1 MGIGYTI
8 DTPLKIAHL
17 GMDSVISL
25 VDDILLEKL
34 RKMYSEKFEVPY
46 KEITDK
52 IDDFRAKRITSYLNL
67 INDLVDKKIEG
78 LKTITLEKRNELMEY
93 LNMLPNSST
102 LKDDFKKLTA
112 SSFNVT
118 DIKNWISNNL
128 HKGSIDVNI
137 MTKIDKDNYKNNE
150 KLPVEYNDAHAAVR
164 GFANSDLN
172 SSLILSAGMNPRLYG
187 FLEEFKD
194 FFPNEDGLIKK
205 KIVLKVSD
213 YRSALIQ
220 GKYLAKKGIWVSEY
234 RIESGLNCGGHA
246 FATDGYLLGPIL
258 EEFKTNREEMVSTIY
273 DILVNA
279 LTYKNR
285 IIPKEQL
292 PIKITAQGGV
302 GTAEEHEFLIDN
314 YDVDSVGWGSPFLL
328 VPEATSVDKNTLNK
342 LAEAQEDDLYLSH
355 ISPLGVPFNNLKGN
369 TKDAEKIAL
378 IDKGRPGSV
387 CTKKYVGLNTEFTD
401 KGICTASRQYQRLK
415 IKELEVETLSKEEYQ
430 TKYDRITEKSC
441 ICVGLGTSALLAH
454 GVETKTEGEGVAVC
468 PGPNMAYFSKQ
479 MTLKDMTNHIYG
491 RSNMLSSTNRPNMFI
506 KELNIYLDYF
516 KTQIED
522 TQVSMTKK
530 QEKYLQ
536 AFAKNLNEG
545 IQYYDDLFS
554 DLKNKFNDT
563 KSDILVELASG
574 KKRLQTL
581 EIRIENL
588 PSYLS

>member
-1 MGIGYTI
+1 
-8 DTPLKIAHL
+8 
-17 GMDSVISL
+17 
-25 VDDILLEKL
+25 
-34 RKMYSEKFEVPY
+34 
-46 KEITDK
+46 
-52 IDDFRAKRITSYLNL
+52 
-67 INDLVDKKIEG
+67 
-78 LKTITLEKRNELMEY
+78 
-93 LNMLPNSST
+93 
-102 LKDDFKKLTA
+102 
-112 SSFNVT
+112 
-118 DIKNWISNNL
+118 
-128 HKGSIDVNI
+128 
-137 MTKIDKDNYKNNE
+137 
-150 KLPVEYNDAHAAVR
+150 
-164 GFANSDLN
+164 
-172 SSLILSAGMNPRLYG
+172 
-187 FLEEFKD
+187 
-194 FFPNEDGLIKK
+194 
-205 KIVLKVSD
+205 
-213 YRSALIQ
+213 
-220 GKYLAKKGIWVSEY
+220 
-234 RIESGLNCGGHA
+234 
-246 FATDGYLLGPIL
+246 
-258 EEFKTNREEMVSTIY
+258 MVSTIY

-292 PIKITAQGGV
+292 PIRITAQGGV

-342 LAEAQEDDLYLSH
+342 LAEAEEDDLYLSH

-430 TKYDRITEKSC
+430 TKYDKITEKSC

-536 AFAKNLNEG
+536 TFANNLNEG

-563 KSDILVELASG
+563 KSNILAELEFS

>member
-1 MGIGYTI
+1 M
-8 DTPLKIAHL
+8 
-17 GMDSVISL
+17 
-25 VDDILLEKL
+25 
-34 RKMYSEKFEVPY
+34 
-46 KEITDK
+46 
-52 IDDFRAKRITSYLNL
+52 
-67 INDLVDKKIEG
+67 
-78 LKTITLEKRNELMEY
+78 
-93 LNMLPNSST
+93 
-102 LKDDFKKLTA
+102 
-112 SSFNVT
+112 
-118 DIKNWISNNL
+118 
-128 HKGSIDVNI
+128 
-137 MTKIDKDNYKNNE
+137 
-150 KLPVEYNDAHAAVR
+150 
-164 GFANSDLN
+164 
-172 SSLILSAGMNPRLYG
+172 
-187 FLEEFKD
+187 
-194 FFPNEDGLIKK
+194 
-205 KIVLKVSD
+205 
-213 YRSALIQ
+213 
-220 GKYLAKKGIWVSEY
+220 
-234 RIESGLNCGGHA
+234 
-246 FATDGYLLGPIL
+246 
-258 EEFKTNREEMVSTIY
+258 
-273 DILVNA
+273 
-279 LTYKNR
+279 
-285 IIPKEQL
+285 
-292 PIKITAQGGV
+292 
-302 GTAEEHEFLIDN
+302 
-314 YDVDSVGWGSPFLL
+314 
-328 VPEATSVDKNTLNK
+328 
-342 LAEAQEDDLYLSH
+342 
-355 ISPLGVPFNNLKGN
+355 
-369 TKDAEKIAL
+369 

-430 TKYDRITEKSC
+430 TKYDKITEKSC

-536 AFAKNLNEG
+536 TFANNLNEG

-563 KSDILVELASG
+563 KSNILAELEFS